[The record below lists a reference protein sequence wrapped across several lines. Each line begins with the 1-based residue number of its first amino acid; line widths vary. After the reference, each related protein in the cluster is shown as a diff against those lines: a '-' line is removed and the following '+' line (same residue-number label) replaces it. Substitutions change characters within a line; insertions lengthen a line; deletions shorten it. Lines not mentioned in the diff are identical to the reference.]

1 MLKVLARR
9 RRPSEAERLTHGMF
23 DIVVI
28 LKGLNGL
35 VELAGGS
42 ALLWASGDA
51 INQLVH
57 RLTAT
62 ELATDPGDPVANA
75 LVHWA
80 QGFGHDAQTLAA
92 AYLLFHG
99 IVKTSLAILLL
110 LGKTWA
116 YPVAVAFFTLFVAY
130 MLFRLTREWSWPV
143 SGLVAFD
150 VLTIAVILL
159 DWRVKMRV
167 KI

>member
-1 MLKVLARR
+1 
-9 RRPSEAERLTHGMF
+9 MF

-35 VELAGGS
+35 AELAGGL
-42 ALLWASGDA
+42 ALLLEPGDA
-51 INQLVH
+51 INKLVH
-57 RLTAT
+57 SLTAQ

-75 LVHWA
+75 LLHWA

-99 IVKTSLAILLL
+99 VVKTSLAALLL

-116 YPVAVAFFTLFVAY
+116 YPAAVTFFTLFVAY
-130 MLFRLTREWSWPV
+130 MIFRLTREWSWPV

-150 VLTIAVILL
+150 ILTIAVILL
-159 DWRVKMRV
+159 DWRAKRRA
-167 KI
+167 KIPARQPGR